1 MNVGRGL
8 FYVQTMRIIK
18 TTIILLLSLVFVLFA
33 VRFLFID
40 TIVNYS
46 LQKTGAEGVSVHI
59 SEMNWKQTHIDTF
72 SATYSLSNGDKYTL
86 GFHDVSLRYTLSEIL
101 TSRKISRI
109 NIEELNLH
117 LLKKSN
123 TPDTDLNFP
132 EQIELLKDELRAKI
146 PLGNF
151 SINHLQFQGD
161 FPLQLLDKNI
171 QLKSSFADKV
181 IQAEMNMV
189 LAPDIRLSIDMQS
202 PDAKHCSVGIVLWK
216 QGVEV
221 IITKILLQPKNLSG
235 TITSQLKLLRDVLL
249 QSGLLADFPESGG
262 SLLMDIDI
270 PLIGT
275 RKKSF
280 SAKVAVSDPVFPGFN
295 AYNIQLQLFGRF
307 SREELLLDTES
318 NFQAENLHFG
328 KTSFEKLFVDL
339 QGSFTKQDGQFVFEI
354 AEQQDLQIKRFVTEK
369 ADIVGLNVHFNKPI
383 QLLYHGSTLSVKGNG
398 LRFDP
403 MQIKEGERFY
413 ELGKL
418 GLRNFELKNSRAGLQ
433 LSATYTLPTVLIN
446 AQNKQLPLKELSG
459 AFQLKENKLALS
471 VQLVPEKLP
480 SRMQVN
486 LKHNLTTA
494 SGSVKLKTDRRIN
507 LGGEGDSLA
516 DLFTPWPYPFN
527 LDGGKIAFQANG
539 AWNPKGKF
547 KLSAFVSVTG
557 GKGYYKK
564 FLFNGLDVRQDLVV
578 LPELYSKTEG
588 SFSLKE
594 LIGGIDV
601 HDVKTDVTLLPVESC
616 PLPEVQINNFSAS
629 VFDGRVGS
637 KVVNYDLNDPDSSFS
652 VDVEALDLGKLVGL
666 IKMNSLYVTG
676 LISGSIPVKVKGKD
690 ISVESGGLSSDDPG
704 GEIRYTPGNMN
715 QGGLTAYALKAVE
728 ELQYKS
734 LNVTA
739 RYQPSGQL
747 DLDIGLK
754 GVSPGL
760 ETRRPVHLNIHAEQN
775 LPALLQSLRFS
786 KGLTEELDKR
796 VKQHYN

>member
-1 MNVGRGL
+1 
-8 FYVQTMRIIK
+8 MRIVK
-18 TTIILLLSLVFVLFA
+18 TAIISLLSLVLVLLA
-33 VRFLFID
+33 VRFLFLD
-40 TIVNYS
+40 KIVNYS

-59 SEMNWKQTHIDTF
+59 SEMTWKQTHIDTF
-72 SATYSLSNGDKYTL
+72 TATYPLLNGDNYTL
-86 GFHDVSLRYTLSEIL
+86 RFRDVSLHYALSEIL
-101 TSRKISRI
+101 ASRKISRI
-109 NIEELNLH
+109 DIEELNLH
-117 LLKKSN
+117 LLKTSN
-123 TPDTDLNFP
+123 TPDTDFNFP

-146 PLGNF
+146 PLENF

-171 QLKSSFADKV
+171 QLKSSFADKA
-181 IQAEMNMV
+181 IQAEMNMG

-202 PDAKHCSVGIVLWK
+202 PDAKHCSANIVLWK
-216 QGVEV
+216 QDIEEARA
-221 IITKILLQPKNLSG
+221 KILLQPKNLSG
-235 TITSQLKLLRDVLL
+235 TITSQLKQMRDVLL
-249 QSGLLADFPESGG
+249 QSGFLADFPESSG
-262 SLLMDIDI
+262 SLLLDIDI
-270 PLIGT
+270 PLIST
-275 RKKSF
+275 QENAF
-280 SAKVAVSDPVFPGFN
+280 SVKAAISDPVFPGFN
-295 AYNIQLQLFGRF
+295 ASNIQLQLSGRLAG
-307 SREELLLDTES
+307 EELLLGEES
-318 NFQAENLHFG
+318 NFQAEDLHLG
-328 KTSFEKLFVDL
+328 KTGFDKLFVDL
-339 QGSFTKQDGQFVFEI
+339 QGNLSKRDDQFVCEL
-354 AEQQDLQIKRFVTEK
+354 AEQQDLQIKRLVTEK
-369 ADIVGLNVHFNKPI
+369 ADIVELNVHFNKPI
-383 QLLYHGSTLSVKGNG
+383 QLLYHGSTLSVTGNG

-403 MQIKEGERFY
+403 MQIKEGKRFY
-413 ELGKL
+413 ELGELEFQK
-418 GLRNFELKNSRAGLQ
+418 FELKNSLAGLQ

-446 AQNKQLPLKELSG
+446 ARKKQLPLKELSG
-459 AFQLKENKLALS
+459 AFQLKENKLTVS
-471 VQLVPEKLP
+471 VQLVPQKLP

-486 LKHNLTTA
+486 LKHNLATA

-507 LGGEGDSLA
+507 LDGEGDSLA
-516 DLFTPWPYPFN
+516 GLFTPWPYPFN

-557 GKGYYKK
+557 GQGYYKK

-588 SFSLKE
+588 SFALKE
-594 LIGGIDV
+594 LIGGIDA
-601 HDVKTDVTLLPVESC
+601 HDIKTDVTLLPVESG

-629 VFDGRVGS
+629 LFDGKVGS

-676 LISGSIPVKVKGKD
+676 LISGSIPVIIKGKD
-690 ISVESGGLSSDDPG
+690 ISVESGGLSSNDPG
-704 GEIRYTPGNMN
+704 GEIRYTPGNTN
-715 QGGLTAYALKAVE
+715 QAGLTAYALKAVE
-728 ELQYKS
+728 ELQYQS